1 MNIHIVL
8 YSHHVG
14 KNPSDAY
21 QQNIFWW
28 RVTEAKNEIV
38 EYEMAIQSGEERKTD
53 VLCDRAEEFQEIN
66 TVERG

>member
-1 MNIHIVL
+1 
-8 YSHHVG
+8 
-14 KNPSDAY
+14 
-21 QQNIFWW
+21 
-28 RVTEAKNEIV
+28 VTEAKNEIV